1 MNSIFTTI
9 RRAPY
14 QSLATFLSL
23 ILTLFLSLSIFFLL
37 SFLYGLLGYVESRP
51 QVTAYFQTQTSESD
65 ILKIKDNLISSGKVL
80 TAKYISKNDAY
91 QIYKDL
97 NKDNPILLEMITP
110 DILPASLEIFAT
122 KPSYLPQ
129 IADFLKKQSG
139 VDEVNFQKLII
150 DKLLS
155 LTSILRKVSLGF
167 FAYLLISTIFIL
179 ITITHFKV
187 ALKKDEIEL
196 LQLLG
201 ASRGYVQ
208 KPYLKEALLFGF
220 ASATTVYAVFIIFFF
235 LTRRFTESYLT
246 GINNLQIE
254 IASLKMTVWPLGLEF
269 AILLYGATLLFGL
282 IISLF
287 STSIALRK
295 YIQ

>member
-23 ILTLFLSLSIFFLL
+23 ALTLFLSLSIFFLL

-51 QVTAYFQTQTSESD
+51 QVTAYFQTETSESD
-65 ILKIKDNLISSGKVL
+65 ILKIKDNLVSSGKVL
-80 TAKYISKNDAY
+80 SAKYISKDDAFK
-91 QIYKDL
+91 IYKDL

-110 DILPASLEIFAT
+110 DILPASLELFAT
-122 KPSYLPQ
+122 KPSYLPE
-129 IADFLKKQSG
+129 IADYLKKQPG
-139 VDEVNFQKLII
+139 IDEVNFQKLII

-155 LTSILRKVSLGF
+155 LTSVLRKASFGF
-167 FAYLLISTIFIL
+167 FAYLLVSTIFIL
-179 ITITHFKV
+179 ITITHFKI

-201 ASRGYVQ
+201 ASRGYVR
-208 KPYLKEALLFGF
+208 KPYLKESLFFGF
-220 ASATTVYAVFIIFFF
+220 ASSTSVYAVFIGLFF
-235 LTRRFTESYLT
+235 LIRQFVESYLA

-254 IASLKMTVWPLGLEF
+254 IATLKMTVWPLGLEF
-269 AILLYGATLLFGL
+269 ALLLYGITLLFGI

-287 STSIALRK
+287 STLIALKK

>member
-1 MNSIFTTI
+1 MNSLFTTI

-23 ILTLFLSLSIFFLL
+23 ALTLFLSLSIFFLL

-51 QVTAYFQTQTSESD
+51 QVTVYFQTETSESD
-65 ILKIKDNLISSGKVL
+65 ILKVKDNLISSGKVL
-80 TAKYISKNDAY
+80 SAKYISKDDAFR
-91 QIYKDL
+91 IYKDL

-110 DILPASLEIFAT
+110 DILPASLEIFAI

-129 IADFLKKQSG
+129 IADYLKKQPG

-155 LTSILRKVSLGF
+155 LTSIIRKVSLGF

-201 ASRGYVQ
+201 ASRGYVR
-208 KPYLKEALLFGF
+208 KPYLQEALLFGF
-220 ASATTVYAVFIIFFF
+220 ASATTVYAIFIGLFF
-235 LTRRFTESYLT
+235 LTRQFTESYLT

-254 IASLKMTVWPLGLEF
+254 MASLKLTVWPLGLEF
-269 AILLYGATLLFGL
+269 AFLLYGITLLFG
-282 IISLF
+282 IIIAIF
-287 STSIALRK
+287 STFVALKK
-295 YIQ
+295 YIE

>member
-1 MNSIFTTI
+1 
-9 RRAPY
+9 
-14 QSLATFLSL
+14 
-23 ILTLFLSLSIFFLL
+23 
-37 SFLYGLLGYVESRP
+37 LYGLLGYVESRP
-51 QVTAYFQTQTSESD
+51 QVTVYFQTQTSESD
-65 ILKIKDNLISSGKVL
+65 ILKIKDNLISSGKIL
-80 TAKYISKNDAY
+80 SAKYISKDDAFK
-91 QIYKDL
+91 IYKDL
-97 NKDNPILLEMITP
+97 NKDNPLLLEMITP

-122 KPSYLPQ
+122 KPSFLPQ
-129 IADFLKKQSG
+129 IADFLNKQPG

-150 DKLLS
+150 DKLLA

-167 FAYLLISTIFIL
+167 FTYLLISTIFIL
-179 ITITHFKV
+179 ITITHFKI

-201 ASRGYVQ
+201 ASRGYVR

-220 ASATTVYAVFIIFFF
+220 ASATIVYAVFISLFF
-235 LTRRFTESYLT
+235 LTRQFTESYLT

-254 IASLKMTVWPLGLEF
+254 IASLKITVWPLGLEF
-269 AILLYGATLLFGL
+269 ALILYAITLLFGI

>member
-23 ILTLFLSLSIFFLL
+23 VLTLFLSLSIFFLL

-51 QVTAYFQTQTSESD
+51 QVTVYFQTQTSESD
-65 ILKIKDNLISSGKVL
+65 ILKIKDNLISSGKIL
-80 TAKYISKNDAY
+80 SAKYISKDDAFK
-91 QIYKDL
+91 IYKDL
-97 NKDNPILLEMITP
+97 NKDNPLLLEMITP

-122 KPSYLPQ
+122 KPSFLPQ
-129 IADFLKKQSG
+129 IADFLNKQPG

-150 DKLLS
+150 DKLLA

-167 FAYLLISTIFIL
+167 FTYLLISTIFIL
-179 ITITHFKV
+179 ITITHFKI

-201 ASRGYVQ
+201 ASRGYVR

-220 ASATTVYAVFIIFFF
+220 ASATIVYAVFISLFF
-235 LTRRFTESYLT
+235 LTRQFTESYLT

-254 IASLKMTVWPLGLEF
+254 IASLKITVWPLGLEF
-269 AILLYGATLLFGL
+269 ALILYAITLLFGI